1 MSPSKFVFGRAS
13 PTARQLESDEVRGRA
28 AEDKVLEESRTS
40 TAPLS
45 FGHAP
50 RVLLLSRMTG
60 QDVLGPDG
68 RVSGRLADLTV
79 RLDGQ
84 ARPHLVERLLVRRH
98 RAADLLVPWAAIESF
113 ENTCVLIRDTDDLTA
128 FAITSTTDALG
139 GDEIRLV
146 RDVLDTQIVDLV
158 GQRLAR
164 VADVVLT
171 RTADDR
177 LELVGAEVGF
187 GGVVR
192 RLGLRRLTARDGE
205 DCVAWTD
212 LHLTSERGH
221 AVQLATPR
229 SAVHH
234 LDAAGLAALVS
245 KLDTESAAEVL
256 TVRGSRVAADVVRA
270 AHPEVGERM
279 LRAMPETDA
288 TQILAAMP
296 PQHATRWRARLA
308 HSPALLGRRFIR
320 SRVWP
325 RPRRTPT
332 DVRGTRDIAT

>member
-1 MSPSKFVFGRAS
+1 MLF
-13 PTARQLESDEVRGRA
+13 
-28 AEDKVLEESRTS
+28 
-40 TAPLS
+40 
-45 FGHAP
+45 
-50 RVLLLSRMTG
+50 LSRVTG
-60 QDVLGPDG
+60 QDVLGFDG
-68 RVSGRLADLTV
+68 RTLGHLADLTV
-79 RLDGQ
+79 RLDEQ
-84 ARPHLVERLLVRRH
+84 AGPHLVERLLVQRH
-98 RAADLLVPWAAIESF
+98 RAPDLLVPWAAVESF
-113 ENTCVLIRDTDDLTA
+113 ENTCVLIRGTDDPTT
-128 FAITSTTDALG
+128 FAIGSTTDALG
-139 GDEIRLV
+139 DDEILLV
-146 RDVLDTQIVDLV
+146 RDVLDTQIVDVV

-192 RLGLRRLTARDGE
+192 RLGLRRLAARDGE

-221 AVQLATPR
+221 AVQLATQR

-245 KLDTESAAEVL
+245 RLDVESATEVL
-256 TVRGSRVAADVVRA
+256 ATAGPRVAADVVRA
-270 AHPEVGERM
+270 AHPIVGERV
-279 LRAMPETDA
+279 LRAMPGADA
-288 TQILAAMP
+288 AKIVAAMP
-296 PQHATRWRARLA
+296 AEHASRWRVRLA

-325 RPRRTPT
+325 RRRHTRTAAGMGTGDGPTP
-332 DVRGTRDIAT
+332 